1 MPHATCHS
9 RAAGHRG
16 EARRDRSWPPEVER
30 PSPQCR
36 QHLAASLLRF
46 GHMCVADWW
55 VTAVV
60 RSWENNCSEPFFPVV
75 NVGEAGPTA
84 VKLNNTF

>member
-1 MPHATCHS
+1 
-9 RAAGHRG
+9 
-16 EARRDRSWPPEVER
+16 
-30 PSPQCR
+30 
-36 QHLAASLLRF
+36 
-46 GHMCVADWW
+46 MCVAHWW

>member
-1 MPHATCHS
+1 
-9 RAAGHRG
+9 
-16 EARRDRSWPPEVER
+16 
-30 PSPQCR
+30 
-36 QHLAASLLRF
+36 
-46 GHMCVADWW
+46 MCVADWW